1 MSYSGKPALF
11 PGPLVRLI
19 LLLFLVSIFTSVVPA
34 SAAEIKPKRLVLENG
49 ITLLILERPSLPIVS
64 VEALIRAGSLYDP
77 NDKAGLANLT
87 ASLLDEGTKKRSATQ
102 IADAVDFIGA
112 NLAASASEDYM
123 TASLRVIKKEVDT
136 GFDLLS
142 DILINPAFDPK
153 EVERVRKNILGSILS
168 EKDQPQTIADRAFRS
183 IIFGE
188 HPYQHPVIGREETVP
203 NITPEE
209 IAAFHQTYYAPN
221 NLILSIVGD
230 VTEREAAAL
239 AKKYFGKWERKQI
252 IFPRIGPPSPVQARK
267 MELIDKELS
276 QASVILGHV
285 GIERGNPDYYAVTVM
300 NYILGGGGFSS
311 RMMTDIRDN
320 KGLVYSIYS
329 LFDANRF
336 PGEFAVNLQTK
347 SKSANEAIEGV
358 LAEIQKIRSAPVTE
372 TEIAEAKAYLVG
384 SFPLRMETTAR
395 LASLLSVI
403 EYYQLGLDY
412 FEKYPSYIKKVT
424 QDDILRVAKRYLDP
438 EHYALVVVAKQSEAN
453 VKEPPAPPPVESGAG
468 AMKNAPEPEGGIR
481 TSDPPLIN
489 IPVSKEGA
497 AR

>member
-1 MSYSGKPALF
+1 MSRPRKSALSIRF
-11 PGPLVRLI
+11 LFFSVTI
-19 LLLFLVSIFTSVVPA
+19 LLLFTTVARA
-34 SAAEIKPKRLVLENG
+34 SSAKMKPKRIVMENG

-64 VEALIRAGSLYDP
+64 VEALVRAGSLYDP
-77 NDKAGLANLT
+77 SDKAGLANLT

-112 NLAASASEDYM
+112 NLAAGANEDYVS
-123 TASLRVIKKEVDT
+123 ASLRVIKKEVET

-168 EKDQPQTIADRAFRS
+168 EKDQPQAIADRAFRS
-183 IIFGE
+183 IIFGD
-188 HPYQHPVIGREETVP
+188 HPYQNPVIGREETVP
-203 NITPEE
+203 DITRDD

-230 VTEREAAAL
+230 VTEKEAVAL
-239 AKKYFGKWERKQI
+239 AKKHFGKWERKKI
-252 IFPRIGPPSPVQARK
+252 LFPRIGPPAPFQKKK
-267 MELIDKELS
+267 MELIDKELT
-276 QASVILGHV
+276 QASVVLGHV

-329 LFDANRF
+329 LFGANRF
-336 PGEFAVNLQTK
+336 PGEFAVNLQTR

-358 LAEIQKIRSAPVTE
+358 LAEIQKIRNAPVTE
-372 TEIAEAKAYLVG
+372 TELAEAKAYLVG

-395 LASLLSVI
+395 LASLLSAI

-412 FEKYPSYIKKVT
+412 FEKYPTYINKVT
-424 QDDILRVAKRYLDP
+424 QNDVLRVAKKYLDP
-438 EHYALVVVAKQSEAN
+438 EHYALVVVAKQSETN
-453 VKEPPAPPPVESGAG
+453 VKEPPAPPAVESGA
-468 AMKNAPEPEGGIR
+468 KRNSPEPEEGVR
-481 TSDPPLIN
+481 TSDPPRIN
-489 IPVSKEGA
+489 IPAQKEGA

>member
-1 MSYSGKPALF
+1 MSHSGKRTSYRPLF
-11 PGPLVRLI
+11 LSVI
-19 LLLFLVSIFTSVVPA
+19 FLLLFASVLPA
-34 SAAEIKPKRLVLENG
+34 PAAEIKPKRVVTENG

-87 ASLLDEGTKKRSATQ
+87 ASLLEEGTKKRNATQ

-112 NLAASASEDYM
+112 NLAASVNEDYM
-123 TASLRVIKKEVDT
+123 AASLRVIKKETDA

-142 DILINPAFDPK
+142 DILINPVFDPK
-153 EVERVRKNILGSILS
+153 EVERVRKNVLGGILS
-168 EKDQPQTIADRAFRS
+168 EKDQPQTIADRAFRK

-188 HPYQHPVIGREETVP
+188 HPYQNPVIGREETVP
-203 NITPEE
+203 NITREE
-209 IAAFHQTYYAPN
+209 VVAFHQTFYAPN
-221 NLILSIVGD
+221 NLILSIVGN
-230 VTEREAAAL
+230 VTEKEAIAL

-252 IFPRIGPPSPVQARK
+252 IFPRIAPASPFQTRK

-276 QASVILGHV
+276 QASVVLGHV

-311 RMMTDIRDN
+311 RLMTDIRDN

-336 PGEFAVNLQTK
+336 PGEFAVSLQTR

-358 LAEIQKIRSAPVTE
+358 LGEIQQIRSTPVTE
-372 TEIAEAKAYLVG
+372 TELAEAKAYLVG

-395 LASLLSVI
+395 LASLLSAI

-412 FEKYPSYIKKVT
+412 FEKYPSYINKVT
-424 QDDILRVAKRYLDP
+424 QNDVLRVAKKYLNP

-453 VKEPPAPPPVESGAG
+453 VKEPPAPPPAVESGAK
-468 AMKNAPEPEGGIR
+468 KNLPEPESAVR
-481 TSDPPLIN
+481 ASELPLIN
-489 IPVSKEGA
+489 LPSNKEGES
-497 AR
+497 R

>member
-1 MSYSGKPALF
+1 MNQLRKWTPCQ
-11 PGPLVRLI
+11 PLLPCVMV
-19 LLLFLVSIFTSVVPA
+19 LLSMISVVSA
-34 SAAEIKPKRLVLENG
+34 RAAEIKPKRVVTDNG
-49 ITLLILERPSLPIVS
+49 ITLLILERPSLPIIS

-87 ASLLDEGTKKRSATQ
+87 ASLLEEGTKKRNATQ

-112 NLAASASEDYM
+112 NLSASVNEDYM
-123 TASLRVIKKEVDT
+123 TASLRVIKKETDA

-142 DILINPAFDPK
+142 DILINPVFDPK

-168 EKDQPQTIADRAFRS
+168 EKDQPQAIADRAFRK

-188 HPYQHPVIGREETVP
+188 HPYQNPVVGREETVSD
-203 NITPEE
+203 ITREE
-209 IAAFHQTYYAPN
+209 VVAFHQTYYAPN

-230 VTEREAAAL
+230 VTEREAIAL
-239 AKKYFGKWERKQI
+239 TKKYFGKWERKQI
-252 IFPRIGPPSPVQARK
+252 VFPRIGPPVPVQARK
-267 MELIDKELS
+267 MELIDKELT
-276 QASVILGHV
+276 QASVVLGHV

-311 RMMTDIRDN
+311 RLMTDIRDN

-329 LFDANRF
+329 LFGATRF
-336 PGEFAVNLQTK
+336 PGEFAVNLQTR

-358 LAEIQKIRSAPVTE
+358 LAEIQKIRSSPVTE
-372 TEIAEAKAYLVG
+372 TELAEAKAYLVG

-395 LASLLSVI
+395 LASLLSAI

-412 FEKYPSYIKKVT
+412 FEKYPSYINKVT
-424 QDDILRVAKRYLDP
+424 QNDVLRVAKKYLNP

-453 VKEPPAPPPVESGAG
+453 VKEPPAPPPAVESGARRTI
-468 AMKNAPEPEGGIR
+468 PEPEVGVR
-481 TSDPPLIN
+481 TSDLPLIN
-489 IPVSKEGA
+489 LPSIKEGEG
-497 AR
+497 R